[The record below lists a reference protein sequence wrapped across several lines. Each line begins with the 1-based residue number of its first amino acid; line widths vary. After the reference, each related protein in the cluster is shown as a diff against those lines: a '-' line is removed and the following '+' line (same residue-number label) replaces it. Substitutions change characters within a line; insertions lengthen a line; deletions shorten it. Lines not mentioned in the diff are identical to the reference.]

1 MRVSFLMLLGGLLLL
16 ASSGCD
22 NHCSGSCFNDPIVSS
37 SSFDF
42 IYEGDFYDF
51 TSSESYFWSTSLS
64 DAFVSFEGIGFYG
77 SVRVRIYDMFNFKI
91 FDETFMPTVG
101 LEVFIAQAKLIQRT
115 LTDEV
120 MVLPGHGDDTT
131 IGTEAPHL
139 DEWVARGW

>member
-42 IYEGDFYDF
+42 IYEGDLSDF
-51 TSSESYFWSTSLS
+51 TSSESYYWETDLL

-77 SVRVRIYDMFNFKI
+77 SVRVRIYDMFNFLI
-91 FDETFMPTVG
+91 FDETFFGNGGT
-101 LEVFIAQAKLIQRT
+101 LRAKLISDFGFSG
-115 LTDEV
+115 LWEV
-120 MVLPGHGDDTT
+120 QIDSSHVDGFVS
-131 IGTEAPHL
+131 IIL
-139 DEWVARGW
+139 D

>member
-42 IYEGDFYDF
+42 IYEGDFYNF
-51 TSSESYFWSTSLS
+51 TSSESYYWGTDLS

-77 SVRVRIYDMFNFKI
+77 LVRVRIFDLFNFKI
-91 FDETFMPTVG
+91 FDETFFGNGGT
-101 LEVFIAQAKLIQRT
+101 LRAKLISDFGFSG
-115 LTDEV
+115 LWEV
-120 MVLPGHGDDTT
+120 QIDSSHVDGFVS
-131 IGTEAPHL
+131 IIL
-139 DEWVARGW
+139 D